1 MRHLEDRFWQRDID
15 KGEWTP
21 ASASD
26 NAQFFVMML
35 IGLVIWATVILEV
48 VR

>member
-1 MRHLEDRFWQRDID
+1 MRDID

-21 ASASD
+21 ASMSD
-26 NAQFFVMML
+26 NVWFAVTML